1 MVGEDG
7 LESINDMVQENTMLQ
22 TENKNLRIRVKAMQ
36 ETIDAQR
43 ARLTQLLS
51 EQASQVLAKA
61 GVLRHNRC
69 LYHLTRL
76 ILFIK
81 ENACIIYRMIVTF
94 KQSSSLFPE
103 CFLFVSKANIR
114 YSEKTRYFLSSLPVT
129 PVSSL
134 SPKMS

>member
-1 MVGEDG
+1 MVQLVNKLSLSYCMLGQGKRMVGEDG
-7 LESINDMVQENTMLQ
+7 LESINDMVHENTMLQ

-61 GVLRHNRC
+61 GMLRHNHC

-76 ILFIK
+76 SMK
-81 ENACIIYRMIVTF
+81 TF
-94 KQSSSLFPE
+94 S
-103 CFLFVSKANIR
+103 
-114 YSEKTRYFLSSLPVT
+114 
-129 PVSSL
+129 
-134 SPKMS
+134 